1 MKKYLVMMLLMM
13 LILMGCSAG
22 NVNENSVAVLDE
34 SESSAETTRTSQE
47 ATFTYQQTNLEQPT
61 LYFWIE
67 RVEYGQLKEVAQEF
81 EMTADQPQK
90 DNPLHLALNHL
101 TYEDHAL
108 DSIEVDTDSYSTYHA
123 YDLNELDT
131 TVQPA
136 IFDYGVAEWDDGY
149 LLGVIRYLKDDA
161 DVTSIAVEQL
171 TEADLD
177 LDDVPLAFL
186 IKMRFE

>member
-1 MKKYLVMMLLMM
+1 MKKYFGIMLLMV

-47 ATFTYQQTNLEQPT
+47 ATFTYQQINLEQPT

-67 RVEYGQLKEVAQEF
+67 RIEYGQLKEVVQEF
-81 EMTADQPQK
+81 ELTADQPQK
-90 DNPLHLALNHL
+90 DNPLHLAVNHL

-108 DSIEVDTDSYSTYHA
+108 DSIEVYTDSYSTYHA
-123 YDLNELDT
+123 YDLNELDA

-161 DVTSIAVEQL
+161 DVTSMAVEHL
-171 TEADLD
+171 TEADMD

>member
-1 MKKYLVMMLLMM
+1 MKKYFGIILLML

-22 NVNENSVAVLDE
+22 NANENSVAVLDE
-34 SESSAETTRTSQE
+34 NESSAETMRTSQE

-101 TYEDHAL
+101 TYEEHAL

-123 YDLNELDT
+123 YDLNELDI

-161 DVTSIAVEQL
+161 DVTSMAVEHL
-171 TEADLD
+171 TEANLD

>member
-1 MKKYLVMMLLMM
+1 MLLML

-47 ATFTYQQTNLEQPT
+47 ATFIYQQINLEQPT

-161 DVTSIAVEQL
+161 DVTSMAVEHL

>member
-1 MKKYLVMMLLMM
+1 MKKYFGLMLLMM
-13 LILMGCSAG
+13 LILMGCSTG

-34 SESSAETTRTSQE
+34 SESSAETTRASQE
-47 ATFTYQQTNLEQPT
+47 ATFTYQQINLEQPT

-81 EMTADQPQK
+81 EMTADQSQK

-123 YDLNELDT
+123 YDLNE
-131 TVQPA
+131 
-136 IFDYGVAEWDDGY
+136 YGVAEWDDGY

>member
-1 MKKYLVMMLLMM
+1 MKKYFGIILLML

-34 SESSAETTRTSQE
+34 SESSAETMRTSQE
-47 ATFTYQQTNLEQPT
+47 ATFLYQQT

-90 DNPLHLALNHL
+90 DNSLHLALNHL
-101 TYEDHAL
+101 TYEEHAL

-123 YDLNELDT
+123 YDLNELDI

-136 IFDYGVAEWDDGY
+136 IFDYGVAEWGDGY

-161 DVTSIAVEQL
+161 DVTSMAVEHL
-171 TEADLD
+171 TEANLD

>member
-1 MKKYLVMMLLMM
+1 MKKYFGIILLML

-22 NVNENSVAVLDE
+22 NVDENSVAVLDE
-34 SESSAETTRTSQE
+34 SESSTETTRTSQE
-47 ATFTYQQTNLEQPT
+47 ATFTYQQISLEQPT

-101 TYEDHAL
+101 TYEDHVL
-108 DSIEVDTDSYSTYHA
+108 DSIEVDMDNYSTYHA

-161 DVTSIAVEQL
+161 DVTSMAVEHL

>member
-1 MKKYLVMMLLMM
+1 MKKYFGIILLML

-22 NVNENSVAVLDE
+22 NANENSVAVLDE
-34 SESSAETTRTSQE
+34 NESSAETMRTSQE
-47 ATFTYQQTNLEQPT
+47 ATFLYQQTNLEQPT

-67 RVEYGQLKEVAQEF
+67 RVEYGQLKEVVQEF

-101 TYEDHAL
+101 TYEDHVL

-123 YDLNELDT
+123 YDLNELDI

-161 DVTSIAVEQL
+161 DVTSMAVEHL
-171 TEADLD
+171 TEANLD

>member
-1 MKKYLVMMLLMM
+1 MKKYLVMVLLMM

-47 ATFTYQQTNLEQPT
+47 ATFTYQQINLEQPT

-67 RVEYGQLKEVAQEF
+67 RVEYG
-81 EMTADQPQK
+81 
-90 DNPLHLALNHL
+90 HLM
-101 TYEDHAL
+101 YEDHAL

-136 IFDYGVAEWDDGY
+136 IFDYGVAEWGDGY

>member
-1 MKKYLVMMLLMM
+1 MKKYFGIILLML

-22 NVNENSVAVLDE
+22 NVNENSVSVLDE
-34 SESSAETTRTSQE
+34 NESSAETMRTSQE

-90 DNPLHLALNHL
+90 DNSLHLALNHL

-108 DSIEVDTDSYSTYHA
+108 DSIEVDTDSYSTHHA
-123 YDLNELDT
+123 YDLNELDI

-136 IFDYGVAEWDDGY
+136 IFDYGVAEWGDGY

-161 DVTSIAVEQL
+161 DVTSMAVEHL
-171 TEADLD
+171 TEANLD